1 MLTCA
6 EVTELVTSYLE
17 GQMAWRRRMAFRLHL
32 GMCKHCRA
40 YLRQMKSTVKVLGR
54 VPADPIPPEL
64 RDDLARRLAAMRK
77 KDG

>member
-1 MLTCA
+1 
-6 EVTELVTSYLE
+6 
-17 GQMAWRRRMAFRLHL
+17 
-32 GMCKHCRA
+32 
-40 YLRQMKSTVKVLGR
+40 MKSTVKVLGR